1 MTKAS
6 KQELAT
12 KKAYNAR
19 PENVKKREL
28 NNAARAAMI
37 KAGKVHVGDGKD
49 VNHIKMLEQGG
60 GNTPG
65 NTNIE
70 TQKENRGW
78 RRSKPQLYGGKK

>member
-1 MTKAS
+1 MTKSS

-19 PENVKKREL
+19 PENVAKRVK
-28 NNAARAAMI
+28 NNQARAAMI
-37 KAGKVHVGDGKD
+37 KAGKAKVGDGMD
-49 VNHIKMLEQGG
+49 VDHNVMLEQGG
-60 GNTPG
+60 
-65 NTNIE
+65 TNAASNLDIE